1 MALTIRKGDET
12 MAKGKQA
19 PSNGVMRNEAGNAR
33 RVRAGALIP
42 DGWTFDDG
50 SDTPDAT
57 AAKKGSQKPKE
68 TTQAAGPSETAEG
81 DGA

>member
-1 MALTIRKGDET
+1 MAGKKAPGRGVIRHDDTG
-12 MAKGKQA
+12 Q
-19 PSNGVMRNEAGNAR
+19 AR
-33 RVRAGALIP
+33 RVQAGALIP

-50 SDTPDAT
+50 SDTPDAPV
-57 AAKKGSQKPKE
+57 AKKGSKKPKE

>member
-1 MALTIRKGDET
+1 MA
-12 MAKGKQA
+12 AKKA
-19 PSNGVMRNEAGNAR
+19 PGNGVMRNEAGNAR
-33 RVRAGALIP
+33 RVRSGALIP

-50 SDTPDAT
+50 SDTPEAT
-57 AAKKGSQKPKE
+57 APKKSSKKPKE